1 MRLGWPAFVC
11 NAAAG
16 PKSATG
22 GSIQADRILQPER
35 WCSTSLHPLLAVCC
49 LDDGS
54 RLCGLLQV
62 HEQCPSG
69 TAASCSPMGMRVFAW
84 EAQHPRR
91 QQSPPLH
98 PVHCAK
104 MRSMRVRGTFQKNQH
119 GPAFATP
126 ACSLQLNSGA
136 GYRVQGLAQ
145 TLKSTSPTPQI
156 KAQRTPAGKVTVLVP
171 KPIWHP
177 ADQ

>member
-1 MRLGWPAFVC
+1 MLL
-11 NAAAG
+11 
-16 PKSATG
+16 
-22 GSIQADRILQPER
+22 QAQSLQQAEVYKQTEFYNQ
-35 WCSTSLHPLLAVCC
+35 SVGAPLPCIHCC
-49 LDDGS
+49 LYAALMKA
-54 RLCGLLQV
+54 RLWGPDQV
-62 HEQCPSG
+62 HGQCLSG
-69 TAASCSPMGMRVFAW
+69 APASCSPMGMRVFAW

-104 MRSMRVRGTFQKNQH
+104 MKSMRVRGTFQENQH

-126 ACSLQLNSGA
+126 ACSLQLNPGA

-145 TLKSTSPTPQI
+145 TLRTTTPTPQN

-171 KPIWHP
+171 KPMWHP